1 MALIRCPGCK
11 NDTSDSLANC
21 PNCGAALHGS
31 GPSLFDRGREA
42 RFAASASTITQA
54 MGGEAPPPAATTLD
68 PGSIVARAAGLGVKL
83 KAAALVAGLLVL
95 AFVPHAVP
103 LLIVAAVFWALW
115 NRRRTDSQQR
125 SGDVEALRILVN
137 EVRRPRSQSSTDRPL
152 TRLRKLE
159 EQLRSRPRA

>member
-1 MALIRCPGCK
+1 MARSHASSGSTAG
-11 NDTSDSLANC
+11 TSLV
-21 PNCGAALHGS
+21 GS
-31 GPSLFDRGREA
+31 GMA
-42 RFAASASTITQA
+42 Q
-54 MGGEAPPPAATTLD
+54 PPAATTLD

-125 SGDVEALRILVN
+125 SGDVDALRILVN

>member
-1 MALIRCPGCK
+1 M
-11 NDTSDSLANC
+11 T
-21 PNCGAALHGS
+21 
-31 GPSLFDRGREA
+31 EA
-42 RFAASASTITQA
+42 
-54 MGGEAPPPAATTLD
+54 MGEAPPAAATTLD
-68 PGSIVARAAGLGVKL
+68 PASIVARVGLGVKL
-83 KAAALVAGLLVL
+83 KAAALGLLVL

>member
-42 RFAASASTITQA
+42 PSAASAPTMTEA
-54 MGGEAPPPAATTLD
+54 MGEAPPAAATTLD
-68 PGSIVARAAGLGVKL
+68 PASIVARAAGLGVKL
-83 KAAALVAGLLVL
+83 KAAALLAGLLVL

-137 EVRRPRSQSSTDRPL
+137 EVRRPRSKSSSDRPL
-152 TRLRKLE
+152 SRMRKLE
-159 EQLRSRPRA
+159 EQLKSRPRA